1 MDTLSGLAVFVR
13 AAEMRSF
20 VTAGRALGISASAV
34 GKSVAKL
41 EQSLGARLFHRTTRS
56 ITLTDEGAVF
66 FERCR
71 RALQEIADAQA
82 QLSQATEVPRGR
94 LRISMPTIGY
104 RLVLPVLAEFR
115 ARYPEVE
122 LDLDFS
128 DRHVDVIEEGF
139 DAVIRGGEPADS
151 RLKARPLA
159 PYRFVVCASPAYFA
173 RHGVPR
179 EPGELADHACLR
191 FKYQSSG
198 KVQDW
203 LIDGEPAP
211 AGTAAGAPFVLN
223 NAEAV
228 LAAAIEGVGLAYL
241 PDFLVRQA
249 LAQGQLTTVFDASPT
264 LQGVFRALWPTNRH
278 MPPRLRVFVD
288 FLAER
293 LGGDTPTTSVPA
305 ISVPAT

>member
-13 AAEMRSF
+13 AAETLSF

-34 GKSVAKL
+34 GKSIAKL
-41 EQSLGARLFHRTTRS
+41 EQSMGVRLFHRTTRR
-56 ITLTDEGAVF
+56 IALTEEGAIF

-71 RALQEIADAQA
+71 HALQEIEDAQA
-82 QLSQATEVPRGR
+82 QLSQASDAPRGR
-94 LRISMPTIGY
+94 LRVSMPTIGY
-104 RLVLPVLAEFR
+104 RLVLPVIGEFR

-128 DRHVDVIEEGF
+128 DRHVDVIEENF
-139 DAVIRGGEPADS
+139 DVVIRGGQPADS
-151 RLKARPLA
+151 SLKARPVA
-159 PYRFVVCASPAYFA
+159 PYRFVVCASPDYFV

-179 EPGELADHACLR
+179 QAQELSAHVCLR

-198 KVQDW
+198 KLQDW
-203 LIDGEPAP
+203 LIDGAAASCGDAARAP
-211 AGTAAGAPFVLN
+211 LVFN

-228 LAAAIEGVGLAYL
+228 LAAATEGLGLAYL

-249 LAQGQLTTVFDASPT
+249 IAQGHLQTALDASTT
-264 LQGVFRALWPTNRH
+264 LEGVLRALWPANRH
-278 MPPRLRVFVD
+278 VPPRLRVFVD

-293 LGGDTPTTSVPA
+293 LGGTAGAARASA
-305 ISVPAT
+305 I